1 MSGYYTY
8 VTYMALKQHFTTD
21 KYDFIKYDG
30 KIRTNVNTYEKR
42 KDRFFF
48 DKLSKKRDCENIM
61 LSNMIV
67 NPKIWVGDLLSPEAN
82 DIYINWLR
90 RQESLT
96 YIVSNNMDELNDN
109 FDSNFIV
116 KDGQYPVV
124 INKQLKSEIEIETLV
139 ILTKLVGCLEY
150 WDRKISDTIFWPTIR
165 RLIVKYEPFIQ
176 YDLEKIRK
184 IVVNKFDS
192 NE

>member
-124 INKQLKSEIEIETLV
+124 INKQLKSEIEIETFV

>member
-48 DKLSKKRDCENIM
+48 AKLSKKRDCENIM

-165 RLIVKYEPFIQ
+165 RLIVKYEPFIK